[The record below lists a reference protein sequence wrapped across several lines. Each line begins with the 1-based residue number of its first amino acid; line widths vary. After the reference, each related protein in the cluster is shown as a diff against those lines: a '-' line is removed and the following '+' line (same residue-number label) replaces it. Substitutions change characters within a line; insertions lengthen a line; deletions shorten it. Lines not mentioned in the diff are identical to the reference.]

1 MFSED
6 QEVRISTLFDNLL
19 TRMEF
24 EVQKQAPQHLPAIT
38 NAVII
43 LHGYKS
49 GQIKMD
55 EKHMMEITLL
65 KNINNEVKDFRKGGQ
80 DGGNKTG
87 QPPFPG

>member
-6 QEVRISTLFDNLL
+6 HEVRISSLVDNLL
-19 TRMEF
+19 TRLEF

-43 LHGYKS
+43 LHGYKT
-49 GQIKMD
+49 GAIKAD

-65 KNINNEVKDFRKGGQ
+65 KNINNQVKDFGKGGSPNGSNQ
-80 DGGNKTG
+80 DFGK
-87 QPPFPG
+87 QI

>member
-6 QEVRISTLFDNLL
+6 HEVRISNLLDNLL
-19 TRMEF
+19 QRLEF
-24 EVQKQAPQHLPAIT
+24 EVQKQAPQHLPSIT

-43 LHGYKS
+43 LHGYKT

-65 KNINNEVKDFRKGGQ
+65 KNINQEVKDFRKGGQ
-80 DGGNKTG
+80 NGGNEGRT
-87 QPPFPG
+87 PEI